1 MFTHTT
7 AVTKIIG
14 LKKRIR
20 VIQGGSSAGK
30 TVGIVAY
37 LIARAQSDKTPTLTS
52 IVSESLPHLK
62 RGAML
67 DFLNIMQQHGYFK
80 DERWNK
86 SDFVYEFEN
95 HSKIEFFS
103 IDQPRKVRGPRRH
116 RLFINE
122 ANNTPF
128 ESYEQLE
135 IRTEELIIIDY
146 NPTSEFW
153 AHEHLIGKR
162 PDTDFLILTYKDNE
176 VLSPAIVASLES
188 RQHRK
193 EWWKVYGLGQLG
205 DVEGRIYSDWS
216 IIDDI
221 PHEARLERYGLDFGY
236 SQDPT
241 AIVAIYYHNG
251 GYILDEIAYQK
262 GMLNKHIAD
271 TFLNLPV
278 KGLVIADSAEPKSID
293 EIKLHDV
300 NILPCEKGADSVRNG
315 IALVQA
321 ERISVTRRSVN
332 LIREYRNYLWAVDR
346 NGNVISPNVPEAGED
361 HCMDALRYAM
371 TSIRRPEVVGKM
383 SVFRPGAKNGAI
395 VSARV
400 SMSVRRRF

>member
-7 AVTKIIG
+7 AVSKIIG

-67 DFLNIMQQHGYFK
+67 DFLNIMQQHGYFQ
-80 DERWNK
+80 DARWNK

-128 ESYEQLE
+128 ESFEQLE
-135 IRTEELIIIDY
+135 IRTEEFVIIDY
-146 NPTSEFW
+146 NPTAEFW
-153 AHEHLIGKR
+153 AHLELIGKR
-162 PDTDFLILTYKDNE
+162 HDTDFLILTYKDNE

-205 DVEGRIYSDWS
+205 DVEGRIYSDWN
-216 IIDDI
+216 IIDEI

-241 AIVAIYYHNG
+241 AIVALYFFNG
-251 GYILDEIAYQK
+251 GYIADEITYQK
-262 GMLNKHIAD
+262 GLLNKHIAD
-271 TFLNLPV
+271 ILLNLPV
-278 KGLVIADSAEPKSID
+278 RALAIADSAEPKSID
-293 EIKLHDV
+293 EIKLHGV
-300 NILPCEKGADSVRNG
+300 SILPCEKGADSVRNG
-315 IALVQA
+315 IALVQG
-321 ERISVTRRSVN
+321 ERMSMTRRSVN

-346 NGNVISPNVPEAGED
+346 NGNVISPNVPESGED
-361 HCMDALRYAM
+361 HLMDALRYAM
-371 TSIRRPEVVGKM
+371 TSIRRPVQQDV
-383 SVFRPGAKNGAI
+383 SVYIPNDY
-395 VSARV
+395 
-400 SMSVRRRF
+400 